1 MFDSWDPANVSP
13 LVAYLATED
22 CPATGQVFFVQGGQ
36 IRLFQP
42 WTMTDTIDKDEPVD
56 GGRAA
61 GGDAPARRLSGC
73 PGSGGPAAPRVTGP
87 SQPDEVRSRPRP
99 CSSGTGA
106 GAEGGIV
113 VPWPVLFR
121 HRMHH
126 RLARSDRYQWWVLW
140 TVLAGLLSVNITF
153 TVFVVALPQVAHQ
166 LHTSVSTLTWTS
178 TGPLLA
184 FGVAAPVLGKLGDL
198 RGYRRLYLWG
208 LSGAAVSVVLTAS
221 APTAG
226 VLIAARL
233 FDGVQG
239 AATGAASM
247 ALVLQAFSHEDRV
260 KAMGWWALVGR
271 GGSGARGDHRCPDH
285 PVLRV
290 AGPVLGRAA
299 PDGRGRRAG
308 RDRAARPR
316 PAAGPAG
323 DADRRA
329 AGRPMPWRCPGEVR
343 PAGRHAPAR
352 GANSTG
358 RARGPWPS
366 RSPPVCWP
374 STRPRRGASPPRPP
388 WPCSP
393 SACWPAVVFVLH
405 ERRAPR
411 PLIPLRYFRMRNFV
425 FPLGARTFVNFSY
438 MGGFFLFPILMERV
452 YGYSETRA
460 GLVSTARPLMFSLV
474 GARWPATPPSR
485 WGSGCR
491 SVAGRVVL
499 TVSMVVFTQLG
510 ASPSL
515 VVILVALA
523 LSGVGIGLATPSTA
537 ASASNEVAPDELG
550 VMSAA
555 QQLIT
560 QIGIVAGIQVMV
572 TVQASGT
579 GGVGSLASFHR
590 AYAVG
595 AVVAV
600 AGRGVRVLR
609 ARTPRAGAH
618 AAPRSGGPAG

>member
-1 MFDSWDPANVSP
+1 VSP
-13 LVAYLATED
+13 LRG
-22 CPATGQVFFVQGGQ
+22 P
-36 IRLFQP
+36 
-42 WTMTDTIDKDEPVD
+42 
-56 GGRAA
+56 GRS
-61 GGDAPARRLSGC
+61 GGDEGFD
-73 PGSGGPAAPRVTGP
+73 TE
-87 SQPDEVRSRPRP
+87 EVVSAEAML
-99 CSSGTGA
+99 SGTGA

-126 RLARSDRYQWWVLW
+126 RVAGSDRYQWWVLW

-153 TVFVVALPQVAHQ
+153 TVFVVALPQVARQ

-260 KAMGWWALVGR
+260 KAMGWWALVGA
-271 GGSGARGDHRCPDH
+271 G
-285 PVLRV
+285 
-290 AGPVLGRAA
+290 GPVLGVTIGAPIIQYFGWRALFWGELPLMAVAAVLAVIVLPAHDRPVDEA
-299 PDGRGRRAG
+299 PGRATAVSEGRSPGEEVPAG
-308 RDRAARPR
+308 GPGRSVPVGAGGDPVPSPWGQLDWTGSWSLALSVTAGLLALNEAPSWGFAS
-316 PAAGPAG
+316 PATLGVFGVCLAAGAFF
-323 DADRRA
+323 
-329 AGRPMPWRCPGEVR
+329 
-343 PAGRHAPAR
+343 
-352 GANSTG
+352 
-358 RARGPWPS
+358 
-366 RSPPVCWP
+366 
-374 STRPRRGASPPRPP
+374 
-388 WPCSP
+388 
-393 SACWPAVVFVLH
+393 VFH
-405 ERRAPR
+405 ERRATR

-425 FPLGARTFVNFSY
+425 FPLGARASVNFAY
-438 MGGFFLFPILMERV
+438 MGGFFLFPILMEGV

-460 GLVSTARPLMFSLV
+460 GLLSTARPLMFSLV
-474 GARWPATPPSR
+474 APAAGYAAVKVGERSLVVMGAVSLA
-485 WGSGCR
+485 
-491 SVAGRVVL
+491 A
-499 TVSMVVFTQLG
+499 SMVVFTQLG
-510 ASPSL
+510 AKPSL
-515 VVILVALA
+515 VVIVVALA
-523 LSGVGIGLATPSTA
+523 LSGVGNGLSTPSTVS
-537 ASASNEVAPDELG
+537 SASNEVAPDELG

-572 TVQASGT
+572 TVQASSH

-600 AGRGVRVLR
+600 LAGVFGFFMRD
-609 ARTPRAGAH
+609 TPRTGQGA
-618 AAPRSGGPAG
+618 AIPEVPVA

>member
-1 MFDSWDPANVSP
+1 MSP
-13 LVAYLATED
+13 LRGPER
-22 CPATGQVFFVQGGQ
+22 PEG
-36 IRLFQP
+36 
-42 WTMTDTIDKDEPVD
+42 
-56 GGRAA
+56 
-61 GGDAPARRLSGC
+61 APFETR
-73 PGSGGPAAPRVTGP
+73 
-87 SQPDEVRSRPRP
+87 EVVEAEALL
-99 CSSGTGA
+99 SGTGA

-121 HRMHH
+121 HRIH
-126 RLARSDRYQWWVLW
+126 RRVAGSDRYQWWVLW

-260 KAMGWWALVGR
+260 KAMGWWALVGA
-271 GGSGARGDHRCPDH
+271 G
-285 PVLRV
+285 
-290 AGPVLGRAA
+290 GPVLGVTIGAPVIQYFGWRALFWGELPLMA
-299 PDGRGRRAG
+299 VAAVLAVVVLPSHDRSLGPSGVPVVPDPAGGESTRPSPDGA
-308 RDRAARPR
+308 
-316 PAAGPAG
+316 
-323 DADRRA
+323 
-329 AGRPMPWRCPGEVR
+329 
-343 PAGRHAPAR
+343 
-352 GANSTG
+352 TG
-358 RARGPWPS
+358 ARGPWAQLDWTGSWTLALAVTAGLLALNEAPS
-366 RSPPVCWP
+366 WGF
-374 STRPRRGASPPRPP
+374 TA
-388 WPCSP
+388 
-393 SACWPAVVFVLH
+393 PATLAVAALSVLAGVVFVLH
-405 ERRAPR
+405 ERRAPH

-425 FPLGARTFVNFSY
+425 FPLGSRAFVNFSY
-438 MGGFFLFPILMERV
+438 MGGFFLFPILMEGV

-460 GLVSTARPLMFSLV
+460 GLVSTARPLLFSLV
-474 GARWPATPPSR
+474 AP
-485 WGSGCR
+485 
-491 SVAGRVVL
+491 VAGYAAVKVGERSLVMAGALAL
-499 TVSMVVFTQLG
+499 TLSMVVFTQLG
-510 ASPSL
+510 SAPSL
-515 VVILVALA
+515 AVIIVALA
-523 LSGVGIGLATPSTA
+523 LSGVGNGLSTPSTVS
-537 ASASNEVAPDELG
+537 SASNEVAPDELG

-572 TVQASGT
+572 TVQASAH

-595 AVVAV
+595 AIAAAL
-600 AGRGVRVLR
+600 AGACGFFVRN
-609 ARTPRAGAH
+609 TPRPDRTASTGVH
-618 AAPRSGGPAG
+618 PA

>member
-1 MFDSWDPANVSP
+1 MSP
-13 LVAYLATED
+13 L
-22 CPATGQVFFVQGGQ
+22 
-36 IRLFQP
+36 
-42 WTMTDTIDKDEPVD
+42 
-56 GGRAA
+56 
-61 GGDAPARRLSGC
+61 
-73 PGSGGPAAPRVTGP
+73 GGPGRSAADR
-87 SQPDEVRSRPRP
+87 DLAANEVIEAEAML
-99 CSSGTGA
+99 SGTGA

-113 VPWPVLFR
+113 VPWAVLFR
-121 HRMHH
+121 HRMH
-126 RLARSDRYQWWVLW
+126 RRVARSDRYQWWVLW

-153 TVFVVALPQVAHQ
+153 TVFVVALPQVARE
-166 LHTSVSTLTWTS
+166 LHSSVSTLTWTS

-208 LSGAAVSVVLTAS
+208 LCGAAVSVVLTAS

-226 VLIAARL
+226 VLIGARL
-233 FDGVQG
+233 FDGLQG

-260 KAMGWWALVGR
+260 KAMGWWALVGA
-271 GGSGARGDHRCPDH
+271 G
-285 PVLRV
+285 
-290 AGPVLGRAA
+290 GPVLGVTIGAPIIQYLGWRALFWGELPLMA
-299 PDGRGRRAG
+299 VAAVLAVIVLPA
-308 RDRAARPR
+308 RDHPGQPVATM
-316 PAAGPAG
+316 GPG
-323 DADRRA
+323 TDPG
-329 AGRPMPWRCPGEVR
+329 AGRPQPAAASPWRQLDWTGSWTLAVSVTAALLALNE
-343 PAGRHAPAR
+343 APSW
-352 GANSTG
+352 G
-358 RARGPWPS
+358 W
-366 RSPPVCWP
+366 
-374 STRPRRGASPPRPP
+374 ASP
-388 WPCSP
+388 
-393 SACWPAVVFVLH
+393 ATLGVVAVSIVAGILFVVR
-405 ERRAPR
+405 ERRATF

-438 MGGFFLFPILMERV
+438 MGGFFLFPILVERV

-474 GARWPATPPSR
+474 APIAGYAAVKVGERLSVIGGA
-485 WGSGCR
+485 
-491 SVAGRVVL
+491 VVL
-499 TVSMVVFTQLG
+499 TLSMVLFTQLG
-510 ASPSL
+510 PTPTL

-523 LSGVGIGLATPSTA
+523 LSGVGIGVATPSTA

-600 AGRGVRVLR
+600 LAGVCALFMRN
-609 ARTPRAGAH
+609 TPRPPATR
-618 AAPRSGGPAG
+618 AASGGPAG

>member
-1 MFDSWDPANVSP
+1 MSP
-13 LVAYLATED
+13 VRGPD
-22 CPATGQVFFVQGGQ
+22 RP
-36 IRLFQP
+36 
-42 WTMTDTIDKDEPVD
+42 D
-56 GGRAA
+56 GDQAF
-61 GGDAPARRLSGC
+61 
-73 PGSGGPAAPRVTGP
+73 
-87 SQPDEVRSRPRP
+87 QPDEVRSAEALL
-99 CSSGTGA
+99 SGTGA

-113 VPWPVLFR
+113 VPWPLLFR
-121 HRMHH
+121 HRIH
-126 RLARSDRYQWWVLW
+126 RRLTGSDRYQWWVLW

-166 LHTSVSTLTWTS
+166 LHTTVSTLTWTS

-260 KAMGWWALVGR
+260 KAMGWWALVGA
-271 GGSGARGDHRCPDH
+271 G
-285 PVLRV
+285 
-290 AGPVLGRAA
+290 GPVLGVTIGAPVIQYFGWRALFWGELPLMAVAALLAVVVLPAHDRGAAADPGGRTADPSGSTGGEGDAGGGGAAVPVEQAGPWGQLDWTGSWTLALSVTAGLLALNEA
-299 PDGRGRRAG
+299 PSWGATAPATLGVLAVG
-308 RDRAARPR
+308 L
-316 PAAGPAG
+316 AAGVA
-323 DADRRA
+323 
-329 AGRPMPWRCPGEVR
+329 
-343 PAGRHAPAR
+343 
-352 GANSTG
+352 
-358 RARGPWPS
+358 
-366 RSPPVCWP
+366 
-374 STRPRRGASPPRPP
+374 
-388 WPCSP
+388 
-393 SACWPAVVFVLH
+393 FVLH

-411 PLIPLRYFRMRNFV
+411 PLIPLRYFRMPNFV

-438 MGGFFLFPILMERV
+438 MGGFFLFPILMEGV

-474 GARWPATPPSR
+474 APAAGYAAVKVGERSLVLAGALS
-485 WGSGCR
+485 
-491 SVAGRVVL
+491 L
-499 TVSMVVFTQLG
+499 TVSMLVFTQLG
-510 ASPSL
+510 SSPSL
-515 VVILVALA
+515 MVILIALA
-523 LSGVGIGLATPSTA
+523 LSGVGNGLSTPSTVS
-537 ASASNEVAPDELG
+537 SASNEVAADELG

-572 TVQASGT
+572 TVQASGH

-595 AVVAV
+595 AIGAV
-600 AGRGVRVLR
+600 LAGVCGFFVRN
-609 ARTPRAGAH
+609 TPRPDRSG
-618 AAPRSGGPAG
+618 AAPDPVTGPTR